1 MGWLDFFFG
10 AASRSAKKTFG
21 GLRAEFEAGKAGR
34 PSPTAPQRRAA
45 QQRGPVQVPARPG
58 PAWWVVLG
66 LPQGASLA
74 QVTAAYR
81 DLIQKNHP
89 DKVAHLSETIRRVA
103 ETETRRI
110 NAAYEEAQRMLKGR

>member
-1 MGWLDFFFG
+1 MGWLDFIFG
-10 AASRSAKKTFG
+10 VASRSAKKTFG

-34 PSPTAPQRRAA
+34 PSPHTQPQRT
-45 QQRGPVQVPARPG
+45 PAPPSVRSG

-66 LPQGASLA
+66 VPQGASLA

-81 DLIQKNHP
+81 SLIQKNHP

-103 ETETRRI
+103 DTETRRI
-110 NAAYEEAQRMLKGR
+110 NAAYGEAQRMLKGR